1 MIVGPLLFLIYVN
14 DMFQVVKS
22 NLFLYADDYSCFIY
36 KYKEIAKTEKNT

>member
-1 MIVGPLLFLIYVN
+1 MIIGPLLFLIYVN

-22 NLFLYADDYSCFIY
+22 NLFLYADDSCFIY